1 MKKLNIILNKIKE
14 VNRILLEINLLGY
27 GPK

>member
-1 MKKLNIILNKIKE
+1 MKNLIKIINKIKE

>member
-1 MKKLNIILNKIKE
+1 MKRLTIILKKIKE

>member
-1 MKKLNIILNKIKE
+1 MKNLIKIINKIKE
-14 VNRILLEINLLGY
+14 VNKILLQINLLGY

>member
-14 VNRILLEINLLGY
+14 INRILLEINLLGY